1 MKTIAPLLAALAF
14 AALTGCSTM
23 KIHSQRHSDF
33 DFSTVETYEWVKAP
47 AKILDGNNVTLNE
60 NLHKLLNNELAA
72 RGWKQVLDPDRAD
85 IQIVYYIKLSEH
97 EEYTSPPS
105 SGETRLTGGFT
116 YRADTGKW
124 GYNDQ
129 APDLN
134 AYTVEVGEL
143 VLLVY
148 DPATGNKVWS
158 GNLKTK
164 IDRAQSPEKQRG
176 LLRKVASKIIARI
189 P

>member
-1 MKTIAPLLAALAF
+1 MKIIAPLLAALAV
-14 AALTGCSTM
+14 AALTGCASM
-23 KIHSQRHSDF
+23 KLSVHQHSDF
-33 DFSTVETYEWVKAP
+33 DFSAVETYEWVKVP
-47 AKILDGNNVTLNE
+47 QKILDQNDVILNE
-60 NLHKLLNNELAA
+60 NLHKLMNNELAA
-72 RGWKQVLDPDRAD
+72 RGWKQVLESDEAD

-97 EEYTSPPS
+97 EEYTSPPAN
-105 SGETRLTGGFT
+105 GETRLTGGLT
-116 YRADTGKW
+116 YSADSGHW

-148 DPATGNKVWS
+148 DTTGNKVWS

-164 IDRAQSPEKQRG
+164 IARAQSPEKLRG
-176 LLRKVASKIIARI
+176 MLRKAARKIITRM